1 MKCKTNKPWDNENT
15 SRNEI
20 IVMSP
25 VRANCCR
32 ISPKSK
38 FQKYLSCHDGV
49 THRVERST
57 ENSIETKKKEVFE
70 KWMYGGI
77 VDNEV
82 KRQHRTLLMRSSIN
96 QLISSMSRVCVR
108 VWIVPMRM
116 EYYISR
122 VYEQWSTRSTASSQS
137 PKASKPTSRVFS
149 LSSDQF
155 IILNTTSLRHNSSNF
170 WPLPSN
176 SQRQ

>member
-1 MKCKTNKPWDNENT
+1 MGQWKHQ
-15 SRNEI
+15 
-20 IVMSP
+20 
-25 VRANCCR
+25 
-32 ISPKSK
+32 PKWNYCHVASESK
-38 FQKYLSCHDGV
+38 LLSYFAKIQIPKYLSCHDGV
-49 THRVERST
+49 THRVKRST
-57 ENSIETKKKEVFE
+57 ENSIETRKKVFE

-122 VYEQWSTRSTASSQS
+122 VYEQWSTRSTRPQVSLQ
-137 PKASKPTSRVFS
+137 KPVNQHLEFF